1 MKHRHE
7 VIKNEYYY
15 QSMFSH
21 HIINNQIMNKG
32 KFIYEAQDEGIND
45 KSDQQLAKEY
55 QWIDRLSL
63 IAFPILFFVF
73 NMFYWLAYMI

>member
-1 MKHRHE
+1 
-7 VIKNEYYY
+7 
-15 QSMFSH
+15 
-21 HIINNQIMNKG
+21 MNKG
-32 KFIYEAQDEGIND
+32 KFIYEAQDEDVNN

-73 NMFYWLAYMI
+73 NMFYWLAVIL